1 MTVKIEQLEARRLMS
16 AAVTAALP
24 SVSSDTQ
31 FVALGEHFGDS
42 NTYVRFSLVNGLNL
56 GTQTIDLKLYDQNT
70 PLTVQNFLNYVN
82 RGLYDGAFFY
92 RSLPGFIIQAGA
104 FNIASPVTQIGTDA
118 TVPNEFA
125 TDVTHT
131 GEVNVRGTI
140 AMAKVPPVDGSGNP
154 ISGGGADSASADFFF
169 NLADNASNL
178 DNQNSGF
185 TTFGEVVGNTI
196 TTVDAIAA
204 APVFDLSASTPFS
217 TLPAVNVVNNTVA
230 LSNLVTINTAR
241 VIPLSYSAVSDNPGL
256 VSVSVSG
263 GALALSYPGSGSGT
277 AHIMVTAT
285 SFDGSTATSTF
296 TVTRPA
302 GVVADLTAPTAVA
315 FEPVLKADDS
325 SFTFQVAYHDN
336 VALNVTTLG
345 NGGITVTGPGGFS
358 QAATFVSAAAQAN
371 GETIATY
378 QVTPAGAFVH
388 GQSGSFVV
396 NVNSAQ
402 VSDAAG
408 NPMSAGAIGM
418 LKLSFPDRVTP
429 TAKASAGNLANGA
442 LTFHVSYHDDVAML
456 ASTID
461 SHDVTVSGPGV
472 SGTATLVTTSTAPDG
487 TVVATYS
494 IPATQVG
501 KYVVT
506 LLSNQVSDTS
516 GNIIPGAAIGA
527 VAGGDT
533 AAPTALAA
541 NPVVTADNNSF
552 TFAVTYSDDV
562 AIDVSTLSTGD
573 VTVNGP
579 GFSGTATLVS
589 FVEQGSGAVATYRA
603 ASVGGAFTPQ
613 QSGQFIVTVAAGEV
627 LDLAGNAVAAG
638 ASGTLNVTI
647 PDITPPTAAIS
658 RSPVVADGN
667 ASLSFDVQYGDN
679 VAINTGTLDNLDI
692 SVSGPGFTSA
702 ATLVG
707 FTTTNGLITATY
719 QVTPT
724 GHTFLPAQSGQY
736 TITLGSGQVTDTS
749 ALPVPGGSMGSFLIN
764 FPTPLAPTATASNA
778 TIVAVNQSM
787 TFSVLYHSQA
797 GLDLATL
804 GDDDLTVTGNSFSMG
819 AHLVSTGMVNGNLAV
834 MATYSVTPSSAFRA
848 GQSGNFSVLVNS
860 GKVLDIA
867 GTPADPFTIGIFN
880 FSFPDQIAPTATV
893 GAATVASGNSFFTFT
908 INYND
913 DFAINAATV
922 GSAGVTMT
930 GPGGFSA
937 HPQFVS
943 SSGTGAHV
951 AATFLVSAADPFLP
965 QAGGVYTISTG
976 SGRVSDTTGN
986 MVSAGQ
992 IGTLSLNFVDA
1003 APPTVAVSP
1012 ATIAANNA
1020 SFTFTVIYSKF
1031 SGIDATTVDSQ
1042 DITIIGPGGF
1052 SAPATLV
1059 STALRLG
1066 SGRVDGVTAVY
1077 RVDGP
1082 AGGFIRPQSGDYAV
1096 SINANQIQDSAGN
1109 FVPAGSAAA
1118 LTLDFPDTIAPT
1130 ATASGGTIAAG
1141 SNSFTFSVAYHDETG
1156 IDLSSLD
1163 DNDLTVQAPGGES
1176 EIAHLV
1182 STSGSA
1188 TDVNA
1193 TYRVDAVS
1201 AFFAT
1206 NSGTFTVVEND
1217 GQVVDTSGN
1226 AVASGAIG
1234 SFELTF
1240 PALAPKADL
1249 MGTVKSVAPASLVA
1263 GGQGK
1268 MVLTVRNGGTAAMS
1282 GNATIKV
1289 YIATD
1294 EAGAH
1299 AAAPIGTLKTMLKLG
1314 IGRSTNVTI
1323 AFTAPANLT
1332 EGDYHLVAVLD
1343 SARQVSELNET
1354 NNTAVSTQSVHIAPK
1369 FVDLRAAFLGRVGPT
1384 ILAKKANSVS
1394 LLVTNLGN
1402 TTASGGAIIRLFESA
1417 DQNHSSDRLLAT
1429 LPKTINLAP
1438 GKSVVIPLKFTP
1450 TSVSAGQ
1457 EFLLAGVVYNGKPA
1471 EKNPGD
1477 NSVFSTTV
1485 VVFK

>member
-1 MTVKIEQLEARRLMS
+1 
-16 AAVTAALP
+16 
-24 SVSSDTQ
+24 
-31 FVALGEHFGDS
+31 
-42 NTYVRFSLVNGLNL
+42 
-56 GTQTIDLKLYDQNT
+56 
-70 PLTVQNFLNYVN
+70 
-82 RGLYDGAFFY
+82 
-92 RSLPGFIIQAGA
+92 
-104 FNIASPVTQIGTDA
+104 
-118 TVPNEFA
+118 
-125 TDVTHT
+125 
-131 GEVNVRGTI
+131 
-140 AMAKVPPVDGSGNP
+140 
-154 ISGGGADSASADFFF
+154 
-169 NLADNASNL
+169 
-178 DNQNSGF
+178 
-185 TTFGEVVGNTI
+185 
-196 TTVDAIAA
+196 
-204 APVFDLSASTPFS
+204 
-217 TLPAVNVVNNTVA
+217 
-230 LSNLVTINTAR
+230 
-241 VIPLSYSAVSDNPGL
+241 
-256 VSVSVSG
+256 
-263 GALALSYPGSGSGT
+263 
-277 AHIMVTAT
+277 
-285 SFDGSTATSTF
+285 
-296 TVTRPA
+296 
-302 GVVADLTAPTAVA
+302 
-315 FEPVLKADDS
+315 
-325 SFTFQVAYHDN
+325 
-336 VALNVTTLG
+336 
-345 NGGITVTGPGGFS
+345 
-358 QAATFVSAAAQAN
+358 
-371 GETIATY
+371 
-378 QVTPAGAFVH
+378 
-388 GQSGSFVV
+388 
-396 NVNSAQ
+396 
-402 VSDAAG
+402 
-408 NPMSAGAIGM
+408 
-418 LKLSFPDRVTP
+418 
-429 TAKASAGNLANGA
+429 
-442 LTFHVSYHDDVAML
+442 
-456 ASTID
+456 
-461 SHDVTVSGPGV
+461 
-472 SGTATLVTTSTAPDG
+472 
-487 TVVATYS
+487 
-494 IPATQVG
+494 
-501 KYVVT
+501 VT

-1012 ATIAANNA
+1012 ATIAA
-1020 SFTFTVIYSKF
+1020 
-1031 SGIDATTVDSQ
+1031 
-1042 DITIIGPGGF
+1042 
-1052 SAPATLV
+1052 
-1059 STALRLG
+1059 
-1066 SGRVDGVTAVY
+1066 
-1077 RVDGP
+1077 
-1082 AGGFIRPQSGDYAV
+1082 
-1096 SINANQIQDSAGN
+1096 
-1109 FVPAGSAAA
+1109 
-1118 LTLDFPDTIAPT
+1118 
-1130 ATASGGTIAAG
+1130 G

-1354 NNTAVSTQSVHIAPK
+1354 NNAAVSTQSVHIAPK